1 MKTKKLLSLVV
12 ILLMSISLSASV
24 EHLSMTGVQNGAY
37 FYYCTTVDSVIV
49 HKPEGAGAPWWYN
62 QEEGDVFNDSIIIT
76 HDLAGVWYWNGS
88 INFTVNFVSIAPTE
102 PFASEELYKCPET
115 SMVILG
121 QAEHQPDFTYLWG
134 AGETTQ
140 SLQLLIPGNVFVT
153 VTGACGEVTDY
164 MEVLNWPSPDP
175 ELGENVTTCNGS
187 TVTLNPGTFAGYLW
201 NTGAISPTLDVTV
214 GNTYSVEVTD
224 DNGCKTEDEIEV
236 EFVFAPA
243 IEICFVEFDTITH
256 KNRIVWAAAPE
267 NADDINVYSEI
278 ATDVYSL
285 IGSVPASQTSYI
297 DMNSNPQNMSYSYKI
312 AINDTCDNEGSQ
324 SAFHKTIT
332 LLSAYDQPTNTYG
345 FTWSAYIGISVAN
358 YLIYGIT
365 ANNTVIQIA
374 SVPGN
379 TYFYNYSNPSP
390 TFVKYFVG
398 FYTDDCGAKSDYMVK
413 SNLVNS
419 NSSSFVNQSQFANI
433 SIYPNPATSQINI
446 ITDQTINEI
455 TIYSITGQEMLKL
468 NNTKTVDVSG
478 LAAGSYSVKIVTDS
492 GVAVERVVVE

>member
-1 MKTKKLLSLVV
+1 
-12 ILLMSISLSASV
+12 
-24 EHLSMTGVQNGAY
+24 
-37 FYYCTTVDSVIV
+37 
-49 HKPEGAGAPWWYN
+49 
-62 QEEGDVFNDSIIIT
+62 
-76 HDLAGVWYWNGS
+76 
-88 INFTVNFVSIAPTE
+88 
-102 PFASEELYKCPET
+102 
-115 SMVILG
+115 
-121 QAEHQPDFTYLWG
+121 
-134 AGETTQ
+134 
-140 SLQLLIPGNVFVT
+140 
-153 VTGACGEVTDY
+153 
-164 MEVLNWPSPDP
+164 
-175 ELGENVTTCNGS
+175 
-187 TVTLNPGTFAGYLW
+187 
-201 NTGAISPTLDVTV
+201 
-214 GNTYSVEVTD
+214 
-224 DNGCKTEDEIEV
+224 
-236 EFVFAPA
+236 
-243 IEICFVEFDTITH
+243 
-256 KNRIVWAAAPE
+256 
-267 NADDINVYSEI
+267 
-278 ATDVYSL
+278 
-285 IGSVPASQTSYI
+285 
-297 DMNSNPQNMSYSYKI
+297 MNSNPQNMSYSYKI